1 MLEYIDSNYSD
12 SIETKYIGQARIIE
26 LLSYIKESINNE
38 FEFITNSL
46 LEKLSGYVISK
57 WLLDCNINFVVEEM
71 EWDLK

>member
-1 MLEYIDSNYSD
+1 LEYIDSNYSD

-71 EWDLK
+71 E